1 MKLSM
6 CEHDNQEMAYSISVH
21 VNKFVDDAAINVI
34 FQFNGSDCAKFIHAM
49 QCTMQNRARFFDRP
63 LSSAPIGMH

>member
-34 FQFNGSDCAKFIHAM
+34 F
-49 QCTMQNRARFFDRP
+49 
-63 LSSAPIGMH
+63 